1 MNPGC
6 EHWNTVKWII
16 KYLRNN
22 DNFSLYYDSADL
34 ECVGYA
40 DANFAGDRDRRKST
54 TGYVFFIG
62 GDAIS

>member
-1 MNPGC
+1 M
-6 EHWNTVKWII
+6 KWII